1 MLISHLLKAY
11 SRLDVTT
18 YAKYKY
24 NMVDGPKLSIIFGHF
39 IDHRS
44 CLCRGKR
51 VQRAWIKHAFGII
64 NFLL

>member
-39 IDHRS
+39 IDYRS
-44 CLCRGKR
+44 CLSRGKR
-51 VQRAWIKHAFGII
+51 VQRA
-64 NFLL
+64 